1 MRCWYC
7 SNKLEYGETY
17 YKVDGD
23 VVCDDCIRTEQFS
36 DIKPEDLDKIA
47 FRNYDK
53 GDEEIW

>member
-7 SNKLEYGETY
+7 SNKLEYEEIY
-17 YKVDGD
+17 YKVDGE

-36 DIKPEDLDKIA
+36 DIKPEDLDKIS

>member
-7 SNKLEYGETY
+7 SNKLEYEEIY
-17 YKVDGD
+17 YKVDGE

-36 DIKPEDLDKIA
+36 DIKPEDLDKIS
-47 FRNYDK
+47 FRNYDQ